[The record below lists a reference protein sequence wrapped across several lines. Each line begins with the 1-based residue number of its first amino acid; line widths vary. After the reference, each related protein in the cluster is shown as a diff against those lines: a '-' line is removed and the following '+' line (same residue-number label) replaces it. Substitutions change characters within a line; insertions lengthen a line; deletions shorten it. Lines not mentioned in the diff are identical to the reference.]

1 MGVRYYREQDDD
13 EFEMEPKDLIPR
25 LGLTDQVA
33 KHRREAE
40 ALDLGTMG
48 GLWET
53 PETSKTV

>member
-1 MGVRYYREQDDD
+1 
-13 EFEMEPKDLIPR
+13 MEPKDLIPR